1 MIYPWQHKEPKT
13 AFTQTWSTCLN
24 RCPRYPHWC
33 QRHAMPCCGIGTAQ
47 KQGKTL
53 ERSTYRY
60 SNNKCNNCTK
70 EMEMMSW
77 WEGIWTPIPILDA
90 ERGSART
97 QKIRF
102 ALDRRNICCG
112 LNWTAGFWIGILDD
126 GLCSLWTLRCRGR
139 SQGSGNICCG
149 HLLDR

>member
-13 AFTQTWSTCLN
+13 AFTQTWSMYLN

-77 WEGIWTPIPILDA
+77 WEGIRTPIPILDA
-90 ERGSART
+90 ECGSART
-97 QKIRF
+97 QRS
-102 ALDRRNICCG
+102 G
-112 LNWTAGFWIGILDD
+112 LRSIGETSVAVSIGPLWIGILDD